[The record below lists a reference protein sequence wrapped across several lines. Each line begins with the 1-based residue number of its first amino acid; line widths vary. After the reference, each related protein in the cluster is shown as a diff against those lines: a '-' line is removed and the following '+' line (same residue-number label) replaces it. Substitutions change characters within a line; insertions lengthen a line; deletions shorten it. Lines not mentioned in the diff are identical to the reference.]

1 MICTGTSTSLTTIR
15 PTPGVEGQ
23 RGSAVGLGALV
34 GTVNNWGPPAMV
46 GGTVVVGPGIVV
58 GNVVVFGVEGDV
70 VLVVVV
76 VVVTGIV
83 VVVVLVVVVGGVFT
97 VIEPGTYVTTQPLA
111 VPPEHVVG

>member
-1 MICTGTSTSLTTIR
+1 
-15 PTPGVEGQ
+15 
-23 RGSAVGLGALV
+23 
-34 GTVNNWGPPAMV
+34 MV
-46 GGTVVVGPGIVV
+46 GGTVVVGPGIVVV

-70 VLVVVV
+70 VLDVVVVVV

-83 VVVVLVVVVGGVFT
+83 VVVVVVVVLVVVVVVVGGVFT